1 MKKRC
6 NSQRYSSVILV
17 LAILV
22 LATVCTTLKK
32 TEAQSLSQNLERLRD
47 EVAGRCKQMEQA
59 MRDNDLLKV
68 ASFYTDDAIL
78 MSKSGNKRGGS
89 REAIEAYWKRFG
101 TGIDWSLSVESI
113 RGVDSLIVH
122 HGRSVL
128 TYITN
133 NERHTSE
140 VEFMLL
146 LIRQE
151 DGVLRIAFDVYW

>member
-1 MKKRC
+1 MKRW
-6 NSQRYSSVILV
+6 RFPRIVGVVLV
-17 LAILV
+17 LAYSLGQAGCAALSKV
-22 LATVCTTLKK
+22 NAS
-32 TEAQSLSQNLERLRD
+32 SLSDDLERLRD

-59 MRDNDLLKV
+59 MRDNDLMKV

-78 MSKSGNKRGGS
+78 MSKSDNKRGGS
-89 REAIEAYWKRFG
+89 REAIEEYWKRFG

-128 TYITN
+128 TYITK

-146 LIRQE
+146 WIRQE
-151 DGVLRIAFDVYW
+151 DGVLSIAFDVYW